1 MTRCLVRLQRLA
13 YMSPPPMGGPERK
26 EELFLQFSGRS
37 AFMCV
42 YIQKK
47 KPVVMGV
54 ADSSLKQSSQHL
66 SFCNPKS
73 TLSQSKTVTTSNRVH
88 FLQNSNPNQNDEP
101 GQRRR
106 SIDSS
111 PRESGNAE
119 KQWTGGIM
127 RQPQIEECFGGL
139 GVNCCGCNNPATSK
153 VSGGQ
158 ANSGRMSSRIP
169 SQTVLTR
176 QRTMEIELRD
186 KTLAALNGKEAQA
199 RNISSW
205 ERDPSPMEG
214 WSEEEQQSLI
224 HELSKS
230 PRGLRKC
237 QAHRELVFSKLVR
250 QRMPLEG
257 RKVLECEECYRH
269 IEANRIVFF
278 GPIQHQRATHHHTA
292 SASAH
297 NTR

>member
-1 MTRCLVRLQRLA
+1 M
-13 YMSPPPMGGPERK
+13 
-26 EELFLQFSGRS
+26 
-37 AFMCV
+37 
-42 YIQKK
+42 
-47 KPVVMGV
+47 MGV
-54 ADSSLKQSSQHL
+54 ADSSLKQSSHL
-66 SFCNPKS
+66 SFCIPKS
-73 TLSQSKTVTTSNRVH
+73 TPAQSNNVASRNRAH
-88 FLQNSNPNQNDEP
+88 FLRNSNPYQNDEP

-106 SIDSS
+106 SIDSG

-119 KQWTGGIM
+119 KQWTAGIM
-127 RQPQIEECFGGL
+127 RQPQIEEYFGGL

-169 SQTVLTR
+169 SQSVLTR

-186 KTLAALNGKEAQA
+186 RTLAALNGKEAQA
-199 RNISSW
+199 RDISSW
-205 ERDPSPMEG
+205 GKDPSPMQG
-214 WSEEEQQSLI
+214 WSVEEQQSLI

-230 PRGLRKC
+230 PRGLRKFPE
-237 QAHRELVFSKLVR
+237 HRELVFSKLVR

-257 RKVLECEECYRH
+257 RSVLECEECYRH

-278 GPIQHQRATHHHTA
+278 GPIQHQRTLHHHTA

-297 NTR
+297 STP